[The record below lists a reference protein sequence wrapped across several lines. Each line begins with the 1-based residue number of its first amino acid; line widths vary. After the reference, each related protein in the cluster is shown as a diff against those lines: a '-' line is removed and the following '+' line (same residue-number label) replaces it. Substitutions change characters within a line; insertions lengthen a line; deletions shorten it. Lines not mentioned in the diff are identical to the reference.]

1 MKTIE
6 KVLKFICLCIG
17 GVVVALILFAAI
29 CGDFGFWPKAISGV
43 SLGIIGIISFF
54 SGISEMYKG
63 DYKKLVEGED

>member
-6 KVLKFICLCIG
+6 KALKFICLCIG
-17 GVVVALILFAAI
+17 GFIVALIIFAAL
-29 CGDFGFWPKAISGV
+29 CGELGFWPKIISAS
-43 SLGIIGIISFF
+43 SLGLIGIIAFF

>member
-6 KVLKFICLCIG
+6 KIMKFICLCIG
-17 GVVVALILFAAI
+17 GSVVALVIFAAL
-29 CGDFGFWPKAISGV
+29 CGDLGFWARAISAG
-43 SLGIIGIISFF
+43 SLGLIGIIAFF